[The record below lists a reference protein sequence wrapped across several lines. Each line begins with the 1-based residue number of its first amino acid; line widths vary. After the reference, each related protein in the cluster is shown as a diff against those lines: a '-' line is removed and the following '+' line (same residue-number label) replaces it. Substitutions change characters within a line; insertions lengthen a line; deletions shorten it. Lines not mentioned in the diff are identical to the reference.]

1 MNRLR
6 GVVAA
11 IGLVAVALV
20 GTACG
25 LRSVDYHGDWPS
37 YDSLD
42 VLYDRADLVVQGV
55 LAGSSTVRKLD
66 IGDGTTMVYTVADV
80 TVAVVFKGSANTG
93 QTVAVKQLG
102 GRLDGVDYRAE
113 AESYLSP
120 GQTYLLFL
128 ETYEDSPA
136 SLLNPWQAQYVVDG
150 SGGFSSSPGNAI
162 RVSRADLTRLA
173 GSA

>member
-1 MNRLR
+1 MTRLHR
-6 GVVAA
+6 LVAA
-11 IGLVAVALV
+11 IGVVVVALV

-42 VLYDRADLVVQGV
+42 VLYDRADLVVRGT
-55 LAGSSTVRKLD
+55 LAGPSTVRKLD
-66 IGDGTTMVYTVADV
+66 IGDGTTMVFTVADV
-80 TVAVVFKGSANTG
+80 TVGEVFKGSATTG
-93 QTVAVKQLG
+93 QTVAVKQMG
-102 GRLDGVDYRAE
+102 GRLDGVDYRSD

-128 ETYEDSPA
+128 ETYKDSPA
-136 SLLNPWQAQYVVDG
+136 SLLNPWQAQYVADA
-150 SGGFSSSPGNAI
+150 SGGFSSRPGNAI

-173 GSA
+173 GTA